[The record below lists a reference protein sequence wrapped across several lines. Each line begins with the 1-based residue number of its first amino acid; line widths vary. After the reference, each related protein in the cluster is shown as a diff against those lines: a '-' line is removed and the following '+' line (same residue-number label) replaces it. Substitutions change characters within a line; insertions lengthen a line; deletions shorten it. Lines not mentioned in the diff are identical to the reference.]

1 MLQIL
6 NIWCP
11 HYSKLLDPSPAPI
24 YSHDIILFHGLI
36 TIFEML
42 IQSSIEGYILQRI
55 TFSLTL
61 TLIILIKNQISIKN
75 IFLYHFVLISLLSF

>member
-1 MLQIL
+1 
-6 NIWCP
+6 
-11 HYSKLLDPSPAPI
+11 
-24 YSHDIILFHGLI
+24 
-36 TIFEML
+36 ML